1 MTAYDKE
8 CSKAITNIAINYPK
22 LTGSLPIDSLLPDL
36 YSEMVINDVQ
46 RENIQKE
53 KLKKG
58 KISYLFDEVIK
69 PELESGI
76 STKYDNLIKVMEA
89 SDDIVTNY
97 LAGNLKGKFIRTV
110 QLISN
115 LMLAS
120 TKSRANGLVSCA
132 LY

>member
-8 CSKAITNIAINYPK
+8 CSKAIASIEINYPK

-46 RENIQKE
+46 KENIQKE
-53 KLKKG
+53 KLKEG

-69 PELESGI
+69 PELERGI

-89 SDDIVTNY
+89 SNDIVTNY
-97 LAGNLKGKFIRTV
+97 LAKVLKGKFIRTYMYAYV
-110 QLISN
+110 Y
-115 LMLAS
+115 
-120 TKSRANGLVSCA
+120 T
-132 LY
+132 